1 MVDFTIHDENSAPQD
16 VAPSLA
22 QAKQNFGFIPNL
34 HGVFAESPQA
44 FNGYQALTEQFQN
57 TSLST
62 QAKHVVWLAA
72 SRQNSCHYC
81 VAAHSV
87 LAQGAGVDA
96 EIIEALRNDKPLPD
110 ESLEAV
116 RRFTQAVV
124 SHQGFV
130 PEDETKAFLSAG
142 FGQRQILDIVLGVAM
157 KTLSNYTNHFA
168 DTPLDDAF
176 QDHAWNA

>member
-1 MVDFTIHDENSAPQD
+1 MVEFRIHDEHTAPHD
-16 VAPSLA
+16 VAPSLEH
-22 QAKQNFGFIPNL
+22 AKQSFGFVPNL
-34 HGVFAESPQA
+34 YGVFAESPQA
-44 FNGYQALTEQFQN
+44 FNAYQALSDQFQN

-81 VAAHSV
+81 MAVHSAM
-87 LAQGAGVDA
+87 AQQAGVNTDT
-96 EIIEALRNDKPLPD
+96 IDALRNDKPIPD

-124 SHQGFV
+124 AHQGFV
-130 PEDETKAFLSAG
+130 PEDETQAFLAAG
-142 FGQRQILDIVLGVAM
+142 YSQRQILDIVLGVAM

-168 DTPLDDAF
+168 NTPVDDAF
-176 QDHAWNA
+176 QPHTWNA